1 MNCEISKNINLIL
14 DYEITMIPN
23 LFPFDIWSLSKL
35 FFFMQILTTV
45 LLIILAIMV
54 ANVSTKLLTS
64 PANVLKDGLAKLV
77 LKVSTNLISK
87 LIKFFWFSTKLSNFL
102 QNIKCTEKYNFFRH
116 QRLRAKP
123 MQECRR
129 VCWWSCFLHLCM
141 QTWLWR
147 TRL

>member
-1 MNCEISKNINLIL
+1 
-14 DYEITMIPN
+14 
-23 LFPFDIWSLSKL
+23 
-35 FFFMQILTTV
+35 MQILTTV

-102 QNIKCTEKYNFFRH
+102 QNVKCTE
-116 QRLRAKP
+116 
-123 MQECRR
+123 
-129 VCWWSCFLHLCM
+129 
-141 QTWLWR
+141 
-147 TRL
+147 